1 MKRVVVTGI
10 GVVTPVGK
18 NVHTFWENIKSG
30 KHGFSFIEAF
40 DTTRFKAKIA
50 GEIKDFNPEEY
61 IDKKE
66 ARRMDRFCQFAIA
79 ATQEAVTDS
88 NIDFSL
94 YDPYRVG
101 CIIGSGIGG
110 LETFET
116 ECDKYYGKDSVRI
129 SAFMIPS
136 MISNMASGMISMRY
150 NLKGA
155 SYALTSACASSTHAL
170 GEAYRAI
177 KHGYMDAAIV
187 GGAEAVITPLAV
199 GAFQNMQALSVSE
212 NPDRCSTPFDQER
225 NGFVMGEG
233 AGILVLE
240 TYENAVKRGAKIYA
254 EIGGY
259 GATSDAY
266 HMTSPDP
273 EGEGAA
279 MAMKLAVED
288 AGVAPSEVDYINA
301 HGTGTPL
308 NDKYETIAIK
318 KAFGEHAYQLH
329 VSSTKGATGHLLGAA
344 GAVEGIACCLAIRD
358 SVIPPT
364 ANYRVNDPECD
375 LKVVPNHALNQEVK
389 VAISNSLGFGGHNA
403 TVLFKKV

>member
-1 MKRVVVTGI
+1 MNRVVVTGI
-10 GVVTPVGK
+10 GVITPVGK
-18 NVHTFWENIKSG
+18 DVHTFWENIKKG

-40 DTTRFKAKIA
+40 DTERFKAKIA
-50 GEIKDFNPEEY
+50 GEIKDFHPEDY

-79 ATQEAVTDS
+79 ATQEAVKDS
-88 NIDFSL
+88 NIDFSA

-101 CIIGSGIGG
+101 CLIGSGIGG

-116 ECDKYYGKDSVRI
+116 ECDKYYAKDSVRI

-136 MISNMASGMISMRY
+136 MISNMASGMISMQY
-150 NLKGA
+150 NLKGSSFA
-155 SYALTSACASSTHAL
+155 VTSACASSTHAL

-177 KHGYMDAAIV
+177 KHGYLDAVVV
-187 GGAEAVITPLAV
+187 GGAEAVITPVAV
-199 GAFQNMQALSVSE
+199 GAFQNMQALSVSD

-233 AGILVLE
+233 AGMLVLE

-254 EIGGY
+254 EIAGY
-259 GATSDAY
+259 GTTSDAY
-266 HMTSPDP
+266 HITSPDP
-273 EGEGAA
+273 EGAGAA

-288 AGVAPSEVDYINA
+288 AGIVPSEVDYINA

-318 KAFGEHAYQLH
+318 KAFGEHAYQLY

-358 SVIPPT
+358 GVIPPT
-364 ANYRVNDPECD
+364 ANHQVRDPECD
-375 LKVVPNHALNQEVK
+375 LNIVPNQALNREVK
-389 VAISNSLGFGGHNA
+389 IALSNSLGFGGHNA
-403 TVLFKKV
+403 TVLFRKV

>member
-1 MKRVVVTGI
+1 MNRVVITGMGAI
-10 GVVTPVGK
+10 TPVGK
-18 NVHTFWENIKSG
+18 DVPTFWKNIKNG
-30 KHGFSFIEAF
+30 KHGFSFIEGF
-40 DTTRFKAKIA
+40 DTERFKVKIA
-50 GEIKDFNPEEY
+50 GEIKDFNPEDY

-79 ATQEAVTDS
+79 ATQEAVKDS
-88 NIDFSL
+88 HIDFSS

-101 CIIGSGIGG
+101 CLIGSGIGG
-110 LETFET
+110 LQTFET

-136 MISNMASGMISMRY
+136 MISNMAAGMISMQY
-150 NLKGA
+150 HLKGSSFA
-155 SYALTSACASSTHAL
+155 VTSACASSTHAL

-187 GGAEAVITPLAV
+187 GGAEAVITPLPVA
-199 GAFQNMQALSVSE
+199 AFQNMQALSVSD
-212 NPDRCSTPFDQER
+212 NPDRCSTPFDLER

-233 AGILVLE
+233 AGILILE
-240 TYENAVKRGAKIYA
+240 TYENAIKRGANIYA
-254 EIGGY
+254 EIAGY

-266 HMTSPDP
+266 HITSPDP

-318 KAFGEHAYQLH
+318 KAFGDHAYEMH
-329 VSSTKGATGHLLGAA
+329 VSATKGVTGHLLGAA

-358 SVIPPT
+358 AVIPPT
-364 ANYRVNDPECD
+364 ANFKVSDPDCD
-375 LKVVPNHALNQEVK
+375 LKIVPNQTIQKDIKIAL
-389 VAISNSLGFGGHNA
+389 SNSLGFGGHNA